1 MRVAAKPGEYK
12 TVMSWSILTRISVP
26 LLAVVLTA
34 CVSHTPSQTSST
46 TPPPANE
53 GRYEMDVDSPLL
65 EPFDLNTIRPVIPR
79 REIRTIAGNKSP
91 YTVNGRT
98 YRVLT
103 NEAGYSATGMASWYG
118 RKFHGH
124 LTANGE
130 VYDMFQLSAAHTT
143 LPIPS
148 YVRVTNLDNGKSI
161 IARVNDRG
169 PFHSDRVLDL
179 SYAGAVMLGYAG
191 KGTARVKVEA
201 VTPDEVS
208 VSAPVQ
214 PVMVA
219 SNSVEPIVGESQ
231 KIDANKTG
239 ANKGSEFLQV
249 AAFSS
254 LEAARNLVTRLSAFI
269 NLPVL
274 IQSEAQNGAV
284 LHKVRI
290 GPLADGLGIEE
301 IIQGVESAG
310 LGTPF
315 KVRI

>member
-1 MRVAAKPGEYK
+1 
-12 TVMSWSILTRISVP
+12 VMSWSFLTRILVP
-26 LLAVVLTA
+26 FPAVVLTA

-46 TPPPANE
+46 TQPAANA

-65 EPFDLNTIRPVIPR
+65 EPFDLGIVRPVIPR
-79 REIRTIAGNKSP
+79 REVRTIAGNKSP
-91 YTVNGRT
+91 YTVNGQT
-98 YRVLT
+98 YRVLPD
-103 NEAGYSATGMASWYG
+103 EAGYSVTGTASWYG

-124 LTANGE
+124 LTSNGE

-148 YVRVTNLDNGKSI
+148 YIRVTNLDNGKNI

-169 PFHSDRVLDL
+169 PFHSGRVVDL
-179 SYAGAVMLGYAG
+179 SYAGAVILGYAG

-201 VTPDEVS
+201 VLPDDVS
-208 VSAPVQ
+208 LSAPSR
-214 PVMVA
+214 PAPAIIA
-219 SNSVEPIVGESQ
+219 SNSPEIVAEEKR
-231 KIDANKTG
+231 KIET
-239 ANKGSEFLQV
+239 NKGSEFLQV
-249 AAFSS
+249 AAFSN
-254 LEAARNLVTRLSAFI
+254 LDAARNLVTRLSKFI
-269 NLPVL
+269 ALPVL
-274 IQSEAQNGAV
+274 IQSDAGQNGNV

-290 GPLADGLGIEE
+290 GPLSDGLAIEE